1 MEEGRKKRMSEAIKC
16 DRCGK
21 IEDKEEAALRI
32 DWGRI
37 GKYDLCHDC
46 DLDFY
51 QFLAG
56 NAVRIINNHK
66 ESA

>member
-1 MEEGRKKRMSEAIKC
+1 MSEAIKC

-21 IEDKEEAALRI
+21 VEDKEEADRRI

-37 GKYDLCHDC
+37 GKFDLCHNC

-56 NAVRIINNHK
+56 NAVQAITK